1 MPLIDLSDVRCYF
14 EQIGSGDPLL
24 LIPGLGRTCR
34 MWDSIVPELA
44 ESFTLIMPDNRGMGR
59 SETKR
64 PPGTLADLAVDLVEL
79 LDALQL
85 ERTHVLGISLGGMI
99 AQYLAVEHP
108 SRIDKLVLV
117 STAHHFAPYLRAMG
131 QLIGHAL
138 RYFPRDVFDGTVEV
152 LGSSPRFIDTNPNWI
167 PDKIDTQRTTR
178 LSRGTMARQLLCLA
192 NSEVAHIEYRIKSP
206 TLIMVGE
213 QDALIPGCY
222 GRQIARDIVGSEFV
236 QIPDC
241 GHNPFIEMPEIAV
254 PKIVEFL
261 KRRDTSLKSPTTT
274 MAAARQNAVGVVEQ
288 QRV

>member
-1 MPLIDLSDVRCYF
+1 MPHIDLSDVRCYF
-14 EQIGSGDPLL
+14 EITGNGDPLL

-34 MWDSIVPELA
+34 MWDTVVPELA

-59 SETKR
+59 SEPKR
-64 PPGTLADLAVDLVEL
+64 HAKTLADLAVDLIEL

-85 ERTHVLGISLGGMI
+85 ERAHVLGISLGGMI
-99 AQYLAVEHP
+99 AQYLAVQHP

-152 LGSSPRFIDTNPNWI
+152 LGSSPRFIDNNPNWI
-167 PDKIDTQRTTR
+167 PEKTQQKTK
-178 LSRGTMARQLLCLA
+178 LSRGTLARQLMCLA
-192 NSEVAHIEYRIKSP
+192 SSEVAHFEYRIPAP

-222 GRQIARDIVGSEFV
+222 GREIVRDIPGCEYVML
-236 QIPDC
+236 PDC
-241 GHNPFIEMPEIAV
+241 GHNPFIEMPEVAV
-254 PKIVEFL
+254 PKIIEFL
-261 KRRDTSLKSPTTT
+261 SRRDQASSSQRPKADL
-274 MAAARQNAVGVVEQ
+274 VVS
-288 QRV
+288 